1 MFSAGK
7 RIIIT
12 GASSGIGFAAALSL
26 ARHAGELIL
35 ICRDQIRADA
45 ARETIHRQHPNTPVH
60 ILIADLSSPV
70 SIAEL
75 VKHIH
80 TRWQSVDILINNA
93 GGIFFQRFESE
104 DGLEYTFSLN
114 HMGYFRLTIK
124 LLPLLAAA
132 GTARIINVSSVL
144 HRLAPL
150 DFSDLQHSTPPYR
163 GFLAYGRSKLANILF
178 TRELAKR
185 TDSRIIQTVSLHPG
199 FIQSNFASNPA
210 GSWSGHMFHALSLV
224 FGSSAE
230 VGSAAIAF
238 LANSPHIKHG
248 GYYSNNSLS
257 IPSRHARDEAAA
269 QRLWDI
275 SMELA

>member
-12 GASSGIGFAAALSL
+12 GASSGIGFATAFRFAQY
-26 ARHAGELIL
+26 AGELIL
-35 ICRDQIRADA
+35 ISRNQDRGET
-45 ARETIHRQHPNTPVH
+45 ARKIIQTQYPNTPVH
-60 ILIADLSSPV
+60 VLTADLSSPV
-70 SIAEL
+70 SIKEL
-75 VKHIH
+75 VKQIN
-80 TRWQSVDILINNA
+80 TRWHSVDVLVNNA
-93 GGIFFQRFESE
+93 GGIFFQRFESI

-114 HMGYFRLTIK
+114 HMGYFRLAIK
-124 LLPLLAAA
+124 LLPLLEAA
-132 GTARIINVSSVL
+132 GAARIINVSSVL

-150 DFSDLQHSTPPYR
+150 DFSDLQHSVQPYR
-163 GFLAYGRSKLANILF
+163 GFFAYGRSKLANILF

-185 TDSRIIQTVSLHPG
+185 TDPRIIQAASLHPG

-210 GSWSGHMFHALSLV
+210 GSLSGHIFQILSLV
-224 FGSSAE
+224 FGSSPV
-230 VGSAAIAF
+230 VGSAAVAF
-238 LANSPHIKHG
+238 LAESPHIEHG

-257 IPSRHARDEAAA
+257 IPSKYARDEAAA